1 MRKNTESRSYRLSL
15 PTYLLFLPTLP
26 TLINLF
32 KPACHGRRC
41 ECLRKPIRKPIKIT
55 PHLHR
60 YWLSC
65 NFLYVYKWDR
75 RIEQILSYSVHSRDK
90 VSLQIDIF
98 TPLLGFS
105 GEYSRLH
112 ARTIVL
118 VSSFSSRDR
127 YNRDIYD
134 DSYET
139 IDAHG
144 FRYLR
149 YYEKCNSRKFYF
161 FSPMSYVKPNS
172 NVQDSVG
179 YPSIG
184 LWRRRCK
191 FVANAQDQRTRK
203 YTYTHV
209 PFKRALK
216 I

>member
-161 FSPMSYVKPNS
+161 FSPMSYVKPNF